1 MPFILT
7 KKLGDLKDI
16 YIFNVTAQICVV
28 RSQINACS
36 SVLCSKR
43 PKTIQEDSME
53 TSPTGPDFYPSPSS
67 PASRPW
73 HERDQG
79 ERDCSWSRLA
89 LISLSYEH

>member
-1 MPFILT
+1 MLCT
-7 KKLGDLKDI
+7 LKKS
-16 YIFNVTAQICVV
+16 YY
-28 RSQINACS
+28 
-36 SVLCSKR
+36 VLCSKR

-79 ERDCSWSRLA
+79 ERETIYSQELLLRAIQHCF
-89 LISLSYEH
+89 SLNPPLLSLPSV